1 MATFDPE
8 GSDFDYE
15 TAKAYNMQPKKK
27 GEHWGSVAPT
37 SDDEQ
42 IANDLPKNSYVVL
55 KGKQHETFNKAE
67 AAEKNRGYKIEKR
80 GSRYY
85 SVPMSKGGK
94 ITTSSRADGIA
105 QRGKTRGKIC

>member
-37 SDDEQ
+37 SDDER

-67 AAEKNRGYKIEKR
+67 AAEKNRGSKIEKR

-94 ITTSSRADGIA
+94 ITASSRADGCVTK
-105 QRGKTRGKIC
+105 GKTKGRFV